1 MSSNPLKHFH
11 MSTFSESK
19 QKEAIITQAKYIH
32 TRLNHANAQYKCI
45 QFAAWERIALYD
57 ENLKYLSENGFRVWE
72 ISETHRDGIVK
83 SYSITWDGEDFYKH
97 YNEYV
102 KFIKS
107 TGTILQSSY
116 KEVTIKTWEMV

>member
-32 TRLNHANAQYKCI
+32 TRLNNANAQYKCI

-72 ISETHRDGIVK
+72 ITKGIVK
-83 SYSITWDGEDFYKH
+83 SYSIGKDFQKH

-107 TGTILQSSY
+107 TGAILQSSY
-116 KEVTIKTWEMV
+116 KEVTRVL